1 MENKNHIIDEL
12 IERNACFEQI
22 QSLAKQP
29 FERQR
34 EALLDI
40 EDKVKAIVGD
50 DLELVSYHSIRPHNR
65 ELRLLMLK
73 RYWLLNWMFK
83 ETPETYERMRK
94 VNQHLYDMDRQL
106 HEQMADLCDKL
117 VKEPKPSFVDDYEVK
132 GVLGFEGDDKYSL
145 MPMTIDKEYDSDY
158 PLMITVNESLWGVEK
173 PDKGSPYSG
182 IGLEW
187 SCRYNQTRKEIIN
200 DILDDGVS
208 WAHEFHIPFEGL
220 CICHTTMAFVRDLYF
235 PVFDLLHFN
244 SFWSEVHV
252 AYQQFS
258 SRVEW

>member
-50 DLELVSYHSIRPHNR
+50 DLELVSYHSIRPHSR
-65 ELRLLMLK
+65 ELRLLMLE

-94 VNQHLYDMDRQL
+94 VY
-106 HEQMADLCDKL
+106 EIL
-117 VKEPKPSFVDDYEVK
+117 VREP
-132 GVLGFEGDDKYSL
+132 
-145 MPMTIDKEYDSDY
+145 
-158 PLMITVNESLWGVEK
+158 
-173 PDKGSPYSG
+173 
-182 IGLEW
+182 
-187 SCRYNQTRKEIIN
+187 
-200 DILDDGVS
+200 
-208 WAHEFHIPFEGL
+208 
-220 CICHTTMAFVRDLYF
+220 
-235 PVFDLLHFN
+235 
-244 SFWSEVHV
+244 
-252 AYQQFS
+252 
-258 SRVEW
+258 